1 MNQMELVKKRLPTRV
16 KNLGDK
22 IHKDNL
28 FLLSSSV
35 SYYSALAI
43 APFLLIILAVAA
55 LIGDDIQTKVIGWA
69 SDFSPAVGKMIEII
83 FENVKEGIDIG
94 SLPGILGLIILLWTT
109 SLVFIQMRYS
119 MDVIYGFFD
128 NKINRSIWTTLWEKV
143 FAMFVVFMAGLF
155 LIVTSS
161 LPGIVQFFFSG
172 DKNLILFKSMAF
184 ILNFFIYI
192 WMFWCIHFFTPSKRP
207 GKKEALKMSILSSLF
222 FIIGNVLLGFYFRGV
237 AGASIYGAAGSLLV
251 FLIWTY
257 YSSFTLFLSIEVF
270 LYLKKMGKIGRKKLE

>member
-1 MNQMELVKKRLPTRV
+1 MELVKKRLPTRV
-16 KNLGDK
+16 KNLGNK
-22 IHKDNL
+22 IHEDNL

-55 LIGDDIQTKVIGWA
+55 LIGDDIQMKVIVWA
-69 SDFSPAVGKMIEII
+69 SGFSPAVGKMIEII
-83 FENVKEGIDIG
+83 FENVKEGINIS
-94 SLPGILGLIILLWTT
+94 SLSGILGLIILFWTT

-128 NKINRSIWTTLWEKV
+128 HKSNRSIWTTLWDKV

-172 DKNLILFKSMAF
+172 DKNLIVFKSMAF

-192 WMFWCIHFFTPSKRP
+192 WMFWCIHFFTPSRRP
-207 GKKEALKMSILSSLF
+207 GKKEAFKMSVLSSLF
-222 FIIGNVLLGFYFRGV
+222 FIIGNVLLGFYFRGI

-270 LYLKKMGKIGRKKLE
+270 LYLKKIGKIGRK

>member
-1 MNQMELVKKRLPTRV
+1 MEIVKKRFSTRV
-16 KNLGDK
+16 KDLGDK
-22 IHKDNL
+22 IYEDNL

-43 APFLLIILAVAA
+43 APFLLIILAVASF
-55 LIGDDIQTKVIGWA
+55 IGDDVQNKVIGWA
-69 SDFSPAVGKMIEII
+69 SEFSPAVGRMIEII
-83 FENVKEGIDIG
+83 FENVKEGVNIG
-94 SLPGILGLIILLWTT
+94 SFSGVIGLIILFWTT

-128 NKINRSIWTTLWEKV
+128 VKENKSIWTTLWDKV
-143 FAMFVVFMAGLF
+143 FAMFVVFMAGVF

-161 LPGIVQFFFSG
+161 LPGVVQFFFRT
-172 DKNLILFKSMAF
+172 DENLLVLRSMA
-184 ILNFFIYI
+184 ILVNFFIYI

-207 GKKEALKMSILSSLF
+207 GKREALKMSVLSSLF
-222 FIIGNVLLGFYFRGV
+222 FIIGNVLLGVYFRSV

-270 LYLKKMGKIGRKKLE
+270 LYLKKIGKIGRKKYQ

>member
-1 MNQMELVKKRLPTRV
+1 MELVKKRFSTKV

-22 IHKDNL
+22 INEDNL

-43 APFLLIILAVAA
+43 APFLLIILALAS
-55 LIGDDIQTKVIGWA
+55 LIGDEVQNKVIDWA

-83 FENVKEGIDIG
+83 FQNIEEGVNLG
-94 SLPGILGLIILLWTT
+94 SFSGVLGLVILFWTA

-128 NKINRSIWTTLWEKV
+128 VKNNKSIWTQILDKF

-155 LIVTSS
+155 LIITSS
-161 LPGIVQFFFSG
+161 LPGLVQYFLKS
-172 DKNLILFKSMAF
+172 DENYYYFKTMAF
-184 ILNFFIYI
+184 VVNFIIYI
-192 WMFWCIHFFTPSKRP
+192 WMFWCIHFFTPTKRP
-207 GKKEALKMSILSSLF
+207 GKKEALKMSVLSSLF
-222 FIIGNVLLGFYFRGV
+222 FIIGNILLGIYFRSV
-237 AGASIYGAAGSLLV
+237 AIASIYGAAGSLLV

-270 LYLKKMGKIGRKKLE
+270 LYLKKTGKIQ

>member
-1 MNQMELVKKRLPTRV
+1 MELVKKRVSTRV

-22 IHKDNL
+22 IYEDNL

-43 APFLLIILAVAA
+43 APFLLIILAVAS
-55 LIGDDIQTKVIGWA
+55 LIGDEVQNKVIGWA
-69 SDFSPAVGKMIEII
+69 SDFSPAVGQMIKII
-83 FENVKEGIDIG
+83 FENIKEGVNLG
-94 SLPGILGLIILLWTT
+94 SFSGILGLIILFWTA

-128 NKINRSIWTTLWEKV
+128 VKDNKSIWVTLWDKL

-161 LPGIVQFFFSG
+161 LPGLVQFFF
-172 DKNLILFKSMAF
+172 KSDENYYLLKTMAF
-184 ILNFFIYI
+184 VVNFIIYI
-192 WMFWCIHFFTPSKRP
+192 WMFWCILFFTPSKRP
-207 GKKEALKMSILSSLF
+207 GKREALKMSVLSSLF
-222 FIIGNVLLGFYFRGV
+222 FIIGNVLLGIYFRSV

-270 LYLKKMGKIGRKKLE
+270 LYLKKIGKVQKLKDKL

>member
-1 MNQMELVKKRLPTRV
+1 MELVKKRFSTRI
-16 KNLGDK
+16 KDLGDK
-22 IHKDNL
+22 IYEDNL

-43 APFLLIILAVAA
+43 APFLLIILGVAS
-55 LIGDDIQTKVIGWA
+55 LIGDDVQNKVIGLA
-69 SDFSPAVGKMIEII
+69 SNFSPVVGRMIEII
-83 FENVKEGIDIG
+83 FENVKEGVSIG
-94 SLPGILGLIILLWTT
+94 SFSGIIGLIILFWTA

-128 NKINRSIWTTLWEKV
+128 IKDNKSIWTTLWDKV
-143 FAMFVVFMAGLF
+143 FAMFVVFMAGIF

-161 LPGIVQFFFSG
+161 LPGVVQFFFRS
-172 DKNLILFKSMAF
+172 DEKLVILKSMAF
-184 ILNFFIYI
+184 IVNFVIYI
-192 WMFWCIHFFTPSKRP
+192 WMFWCIHFFTPSRRP
-207 GKKEALKMSILSSLF
+207 GKREALKMSVLSSLF
-222 FIIGNVLLGFYFRGV
+222 FIIGNVLLGIYFRSV

-270 LYLKKMGKIGRKKLE
+270 LFLKKIGKIGRKKFK

>member
-1 MNQMELVKKRLPTRV
+1 MELVKKRVSTRV

-22 IHKDNL
+22 IYEDNL

-43 APFLLIILAVAA
+43 APFLLIILAVAS
-55 LIGDDIQTKVIGWA
+55 LIGDEVQNKVIGWA
-69 SDFSPAVGKMIEII
+69 SGFSPAVGKMIEII
-83 FENVKEGIDIG
+83 FENVKEGVNLG
-94 SLPGILGLIILLWTT
+94 SFSGVLGLIILFWTA
-109 SLVFIQMRYS
+109 SLVFVQMRYS

-128 NKINRSIWTTLWEKV
+128 VKDNKTIWVTLWDKL

-161 LPGIVQFFFSG
+161 LPGVVQFFFKQ
-172 DKNLILFKSMAF
+172 DENYYLLKTMAF
-184 ILNFFIYI
+184 VVNFVIYI

-207 GKKEALKMSILSSLF
+207 GKREALKMSVLSSLF
-222 FIIGNVLLGFYFRGV
+222 FIIGNVLLGVYFRSV

-270 LYLKKMGKIGRKKLE
+270 LYLKKIGKVQRLKDK